1 MIFKNVLAVYDIS
14 DETRL
19 SKVAKT
25 IENYGTRVQKSV
37 FELNISIPK
46 LKELHEK
53 INNIIDNAVDSVR
66 YYILCEEDW
75 QKRESMGISPYNE
88 PDWDKRF
95 LIV

>member
-53 INNIIDNAVDSVR
+53 INDIIDNAVDSVR

-95 LIV
+95 FIV

>member
-53 INNIIDNAVDSVR
+53 INDIIDNAVDSVR

-88 PDWDKRF
+88 SDWDKRF
-95 LIV
+95 FIV

>member
-19 SKVAKT
+19 SNVAKT

-95 LIV
+95 FIV